1 MDLQRLAGNTAVRSL
16 LVSRQAAPAVTP
28 VTTGG
33 PLAEAQVRDAIAW
46 YRAQPARYPPDIIN
60 QIQTEVGTTPTG
72 RMAAVDVQA
81 VARRQEALNVP
92 DEPRLKVDGKAGPRT
107 LPSIFKFGLSEDR
120 SVADYTRNARSLWDN
135 RGGRS
140 EQDVAREIANSLINK
155 RLDELRIPRLDFQ
168 IVNDLGS
175 RGVFNSGD
183 WKLSL
188 DTLQFQPGKFHDV
201 RDTTATIYHE
211 ARHAEQSFR
220 IGQLLA
226 RQPKNAAQINAI
238 TGLKLEIAQVAVDR
252 KADLTPM
259 QALIAQGW
267 FDSEFSAAGRDLQA
281 RNNNELRAAF
291 RARERACDAFKR
303 APTAENRAI
312 LDRARARFSRAVEV
326 HDDLPHEFDAE
337 RLEAKVKRSFGS
349 AEVHDDPCEGR

>member
-1 MDLQRLAGNTAVRSL
+1 MDLQRLAGNTVVCRL
-16 LVSRQAAPAVTP
+16 LGVSRQQAATAVT
-28 VTTGG
+28 TAAG
-33 PLAEAQVRDAIAW
+33 PLTQAQVRDAIAW
-46 YRAQPARYPPDIIN
+46 YSAQPARYTRDIIME
-60 QIQTEVGTTPTG
+60 IQMEVGTTPTG
-72 RMAAVDVQA
+72 RMEAVDVQA

-120 SVADYTRNARSLWDN
+120 SVGDYTRNARAMWDG

-140 EQDVAREIANSLINK
+140 EESVAREIVNSLVNK
-155 RLDELRIPRLDFQ
+155 RFD
-168 IVNDLGS
+168 DLGIPHIDFTVVTLGT
-175 RGVFNSGD
+175 RGAFSSGD

-188 DTLQFQPGKFHDV
+188 DPLQFRPGKFHDV

-226 RQPKNAAQINAI
+226 RQRKTAEQINAR
-238 TGLKLEIAQVAVDR
+238 TGLKQEIAEVAIAR
-252 KADLTPM
+252 KNDLTPM
-259 QALIAQGW
+259 QVLIAQGW
-267 FDSEFSAAGRDLQA
+267 FDSEFGAAALEQRR
-281 RNNNELRAAF
+281 RNGDELRASF
-291 RARERACDAFKR
+291 SAREAACEAFKR
-303 APTAENRAI
+303 APTVENRAR
-312 LDRARARFSRAVEV
+312 LVSARARFSRAVDE

-349 AEVHDDPCEGR
+349 AEVHDDPCAIP